1 MTRLPAFIVGL
12 TWAAF
17 GGWLLFEIMTAHV
30 AVALQTLEA
39 LP

>member
-12 TWAAF
+12 ACAAF
-17 GGWLLFEIMTAHV
+17 GAWLLAEILTAHV

>member
-1 MTRLPAFIVGL
+1 MTRALPALAMTLIG
-12 TWAAF
+12 A
-17 GGWLLFEIMTAHV
+17 WLLTEILTAHV